1 MVLDPANGVAKGES
15 GCLFCSTSDPALL
28 KNTIEKHSYIPV
40 KMGESTVQLQ
50 NVIVITGV
58 QLG

>member
-1 MVLDPANGVAKGES
+1 MVLDPAKGGPREKVVVS
-15 GCLFCSTSDPALL
+15 FYSTSDPALL

-40 KMGESTVQLQ
+40 KMGGSIVQLQ
-50 NVIVITGV
+50 NVIGV